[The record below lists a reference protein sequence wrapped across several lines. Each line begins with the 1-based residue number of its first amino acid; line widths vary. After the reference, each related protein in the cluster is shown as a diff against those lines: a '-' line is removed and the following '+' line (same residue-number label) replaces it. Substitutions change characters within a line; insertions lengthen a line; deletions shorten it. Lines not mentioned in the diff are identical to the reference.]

1 MEVVFRKSLHRECR
15 HIGAADNDSAGRTE
29 VGDHRRI
36 IGSDQ
41 VAEGD
46 DAVIG
51 RMTLLVGVDFDR
63 HRHTVQRAESVALCS
78 CRVCRIGSD

>member
-1 MEVVFRKSLHRECR
+1 L
-15 HIGAADNDSAGRTE
+15 AADNDSAGRAE
-29 VGDHRRI
+29 VDDYRSI

-46 DAVIG
+46 YAVIR

-63 HRHTVQRAESVALCS
+63 HRHTVQRSERVALCS